1 MSRILAVD
9 YGTKRIGLAVTDLL
23 QISVNGLPTQ
33 TQANFWA
40 FLEEYIAQEDVGKV
54 VLGYPEHA
62 DGAPTA
68 LYPHIKGLA
77 RKLKK
82 NFPELKLVLHPEDY
96 TSKRATEIILEA
108 GVKKKQ
114 RREKERIDKIS
125 AVLILQ
131 DYLGHI

>member
-9 YGTKRIGLAVTDLL
+9 YGTKRIGFAVTDPL
-23 QISVNGLPTQ
+23 QISVNGLETRTQ
-33 TQANFWA
+33 EGYWLFMENYIQ
-40 FLEEYIAQEDVGKV
+40 EEQVALV

-62 DGAPTA
+62 DGKPTS

-82 NFPELKLVLHPEDY
+82 NFPNLQVVLHPEDY
-96 TSKRATEIILEA
+96 TSKRATEIILKS

-114 RREKERIDKIS
+114 RREKERIDKVS